1 MIAYATGLPFPGN
14 FQGET
19 VYLGG
24 RMAAASPDVEVV
36 VVGGGIAGLSAAW
49 ELRDRNLLVLEA
61 EARAGG
67 RLMSEPR
74 GRYWLNF
81 GGHVLAGEGSAT
93 GRLLAATGV
102 EARDVPGVLTA
113 LAMHGRVL
121 AGGRV
126 ETYPLRLRLTRSER
140 LALIRAGARVRL
152 AVLEYGRVA
161 RPRAGESEAGRR
173 ARVLAYR
180 DDRTFADFLGPVPAE
195 VDAIFRPTIQRSSG
209 EPEQVS
215 AGYGI
220 GYFQLV
226 WDRKG
231 GLTRNVLGGSARLPE
246 AIAGVLGE
254 RVRTGARVER
264 VVVEARGVT
273 VHHGGEQVRA
283 RFAVV
288 ATPAFA
294 AREILEGI
302 PADTA
307 EALGRVAYGP
317 YVVGALLTDE
327 PGPMPYDHI
336 YAVATPKTSFNML
349 FNTANV
355 TRGPGAREPGGTLMV
370 YSAASLADALAGRD
384 DEDVARLY
392 ADDVARIFPA
402 VAGHIREVRIRRWP
416 HGLPHPR
423 PGRHLLQPALE
434 RPLGNVF
441 LAGDYLGTTYVD
453 TAVTTGTAAAQ
464 TIRRRLRE

>member
-1 MIAYATGLPFPGN
+1 
-14 FQGET
+14 
-19 VYLGG
+19 
-24 RMAAASPDVEVV
+24 VV
-36 VVGGGIAGLSAAW
+36 VVGGGIAGLAAAW
-49 ELRDRNLLVLEA
+49 ELRDRDVLVLEA
-61 EARAGG
+61 EDRAGG

-81 GGHVLAGEGSAT
+81 GGHVLAGEESAT

-102 EARDVPGVLTA
+102 EAAPVPGVLTA
-113 LAMHGRVL
+113 LAMNGRVL

-126 ETYPLRLRLTRSER
+126 ESYPLRLQLTRQER
-140 LALIRAGARVRL
+140 LALLRTGARVRL
-152 AVLEYGRVA
+152 AVLEYGRVS
-161 RPRAGESEAGRR
+161 RRRGGESEADRR
-173 ARVLAYR
+173 ARILAYR
-180 DDRTFADFLGPVPAE
+180 DDRTFADFLGEVPAE

-231 GLTRNVLGGSARLPE
+231 GLTRNVLGGSARLPG
-246 AIAGVLGE
+246 AIADALGE
-254 RVRTGARVER
+254 RVRTDARVER
-264 VVVEARGVT
+264 VVPDGDGVT
-273 VHHGGEQVRA
+273 VIVGDAEIRA

-288 ATPAFA
+288 ATPAYA
-294 AREILEGI
+294 AREILVGI
-302 PADTA
+302 PDETAD
-307 EALGRVAYGP
+307 ALGRVAYGP

-327 PGPMPYDHI
+327 PGPMPYDGI

-355 TRGPGAREPGGTLMV
+355 TRGPGPREPGGTLMV
-370 YSAASLADALAGRD
+370 YSAAALADALADRD
-384 DEDVARLY
+384 DEEIARIY

-402 VAGHIREVRIRRWP
+402 VAGHIREVKIRRWP
-416 HGLPHPR
+416 RGLPHPR

-434 RPLGNVF
+434 RPLGTVF

-453 TAVTTGTAAAQ
+453 TAVTTGTAAAHA
-464 TIRRRLRE
+464 IRRLRE

>member
-1 MIAYATGLPFPGN
+1 M
-14 FQGET
+14 
-19 VYLGG
+19 
-24 RMAAASPDVEVV
+24 V
-36 VVGGGIAGLSAAW
+36 VVGGGIAGLAAAW
-49 ELRDRNLLVLEA
+49 ELRDRDVLVLEA
-61 EARAGG
+61 EDRAGG

-81 GGHVLAGEGSAT
+81 GGHVLAAEDSAT
-93 GRLLAATGV
+93 GRLLNATGV
-102 EARDVPGVLTA
+102 EAAPVPGVLTA
-113 LAMHGRVL
+113 LAMNGRVL

-126 ETYPLRLRLTRSER
+126 ETYPLRLQLTRQER
-140 LALIRAGARVRL
+140 LALLRAGARVRL
-152 AVLEYGRVA
+152 AVLEYGRVS
-161 RPRAGESEAGRR
+161 RRRAGESEADRR

-180 DDRTFADFLGPVPAE
+180 DDRTFADFLGDVPAE

-231 GLTRNVLGGSARLPE
+231 GLTRNVLGGSARLPG
-246 AIAGVLGE
+246 AIADALGG
-254 RVRTGARVER
+254 RVRTGARAER
-264 VVVEARGVT
+264 VVADGDGITVT
-273 VHHGGEQVRA
+273 AGGEEIRA

-288 ATPAFA
+288 ATQAYA
-294 AREILEGI
+294 AREILAGI
-302 PADTA
+302 PDDTA
-307 EALGRVAYGP
+307 DALGRVAYGP

-327 PGPMPYDHI
+327 PGPMPYDGI
-336 YAVATPKTSFNML
+336 YAVATPKRSFNML

-355 TRGPGAREPGGTLMV
+355 TRGPGPREPGGTLMV
-370 YSAASLADALAGRD
+370 YSAAGLADALADRED
-384 DEDVARLY
+384 DEVARIY

-402 VAGHIREVRIRRWP
+402 VAGHIREVKIRRWP

-434 RPLGNVF
+434 RPLGNIF

-453 TAVTTGTAAAQ
+453 TAVTTGTAAAHA
-464 TIRRRLRE
+464 IRRRLRE

>member
-1 MIAYATGLPFPGN
+1 
-14 FQGET
+14 
-19 VYLGG
+19 
-24 RMAAASPDVEVV
+24 V

-49 ELRDRNLLVLEA
+49 ELRDRDVLVLEA
-61 EARAGG
+61 EERAGG

-81 GGHVLAGEGSAT
+81 GGHVLAGEDSAT

-102 EARDVPGVLTA
+102 DAAPVPGVLTA
-113 LAMHGRVL
+113 LAMNGRVL

-126 ETYPLRLRLTRSER
+126 ETYPLRLQLTRHER
-140 LALIRAGARVRL
+140 LALLRAGARVRL
-152 AVLEYGRVA
+152 AVLEYGRVS
-161 RPRAGESEAGRR
+161 RRRAGESEADRR

-180 DDRTFADFLGPVPAE
+180 DDRTFADFLGEVPAE

-231 GLTRNVLGGSARLPE
+231 GLTRNVLGGSARLPG
-246 AIAGVLGE
+246 AIADALGG

-264 VVVEARGVT
+264 VVARGDGVT
-273 VHHGGEQVRA
+273 VALGGGEQIRA

-288 ATPAFA
+288 ATAAYA

-302 PADTA
+302 PAETA
-307 EALGRVAYGP
+307 DALGRVAYGP

-327 PGPMPYDHI
+327 PGPMPYDGI

-355 TRGPGAREPGGTLMV
+355 TRGPGPREPGGTLMV
-370 YSAASLADALAGRD
+370 YSAAGLADALADRD
-384 DEDVARLY
+384 DEAIGRIY

-402 VAGHIREVRIRRWP
+402 VAGHVREVQIRRWP

-441 LAGDYLGTTYVD
+441 LAGDYLGTTYVE
-453 TAVTTGTAAAQ
+453 TAVTTGTAAAHA
-464 TIRRRLRE
+464 IRRGVRE

>member
-1 MIAYATGLPFPGN
+1 
-14 FQGET
+14 
-19 VYLGG
+19 
-24 RMAAASPDVEVV
+24 VV
-36 VVGGGIAGLSAAW
+36 VVGGGIAGLAAAW
-49 ELRDRNLLVLEA
+49 ELRDRDVLVLEA
-61 EARAGG
+61 EDRAGG

-81 GGHVLAGEGSAT
+81 GGHVLAGEDSAT

-102 EARDVPGVLTA
+102 EAAPVPGVLTA
-113 LAMHGRVL
+113 LAMNGRVL

-126 ETYPLRLRLTRSER
+126 ESYPLRLQLTRQER
-140 LALIRAGARVRL
+140 LALLRTGARVRL
-152 AVLEYGRVA
+152 AVLEYGRVS
-161 RPRAGESEAGRR
+161 RRRGGESEADRR
-173 ARVLAYR
+173 ARILAYR
-180 DDRTFADFLGPVPAE
+180 DDRTFADFLGEVPAE

-231 GLTRNVLGGSARLPE
+231 GLTRNVLGGSARLPG
-246 AIAGVLGE
+246 AIADALGE
-254 RVRTGARVER
+254 RVRTDARVER
-264 VVVEARGVT
+264 VVPDGDGVT
-273 VHHGGEQVRA
+273 VIVGDAEIRA

-288 ATPAFA
+288 ATPAYA
-294 AREILEGI
+294 AREILVGI
-302 PADTA
+302 PDETAD
-307 EALGRVAYGP
+307 ALGRVAYGP

-327 PGPMPYDHI
+327 PGPMPYDGI

-355 TRGPGAREPGGTLMV
+355 TRGPGPREPGGTLMV
-370 YSAASLADALAGRD
+370 YSAASLADALADRD
-384 DEDVARLY
+384 DEEIARIY

-402 VAGHIREVRIRRWP
+402 VAGHIREVKIGRWP
-416 HGLPHPR
+416 RGLPHPR

-434 RPLGNVF
+434 RPLGTVF

-453 TAVTTGTAAAQ
+453 TAVTTGTAAAHA
-464 TIRRRLRE
+464 IRRRLRE

>member
-1 MIAYATGLPFPGN
+1 MG
-14 FQGET
+14 
-19 VYLGG
+19 
-24 RMAAASPDVEVV
+24 AASPDVEVA

-49 ELRDRNLLVLEA
+49 ELRDRDVLVLEA
-61 EARAGG
+61 DARVGG

-81 GGHVLAGEGSAT
+81 GGHVLAGEDSAT
-93 GRLLAATGV
+93 GRLLAAAGV
-102 EARDVPGVLTA
+102 EAGDVPGVLTA
-113 LAMHGRVL
+113 LAMNGRVL
-121 AGGRV
+121 TGGRV
-126 ETYPLRLRLTRSER
+126 ETYPLRLRLTMAER

-161 RPRAGESEAGRR
+161 RRRAGESEADRR

-220 GYFQLV
+220 GYFHLV
-226 WDRKG
+226 WDREG
-231 GLTRNVLGGSARLPE
+231 GLSRNVLGGSARLPQ
-246 AIAGVLGE
+246 AIAAALGD
-254 RVRTGARVER
+254 RVRAGAPVER
-264 VVVEARGVT
+264 VVVGRDGVT
-273 VHHGGEQVRA
+273 VHQGDERIRA
-283 RFAVV
+283 RYAVV

-294 AREILEGI
+294 ARELLEGV
-302 PADTA
+302 PAETV

-317 YVVGALLTDE
+317 YVVGAFLTDE
-327 PGPMPYDHI
+327 PGPMPYDGV

-355 TRGPGAREPGGTLMV
+355 TRGPGPREPGGTLMA
-370 YSAASLADALAGRD
+370 YSAASLADALADRD
-384 DEDVARLY
+384 DEEVARIY

-402 VAGHIREVRIRRWP
+402 VAGHIAEVRIRRWA

-453 TAVTTGTAAAQ
+453 TAVATGTAAAHA
-464 TIRRRLRE
+464 IRRRLRE

>member
-1 MIAYATGLPFPGN
+1 
-14 FQGET
+14 
-19 VYLGG
+19 
-24 RMAAASPDVEVV
+24 V

-49 ELRDRNLLVLEA
+49 ELRDRDVRVLEA
-61 EARAGG
+61 DDRVGG

-81 GGHVLAGEGSAT
+81 GGHVLAGEESAT
-93 GRLLAATGV
+93 GRLLTATGV
-102 EARDVPGVLTA
+102 EAAPVPGVLTA
-113 LAMHGRVL
+113 LAMNGRVL

-126 ETYPLRLRLTRSER
+126 ETYPLRLPLTGPER
-140 LALIRAGARVRL
+140 LAVIRTGARLRL
-152 AVLEYGRVA
+152 AVVEYA
-161 RPRAGESEAGRR
+161 RMSRRRAGESEANRR

-180 DDRTFADFLGPVPAE
+180 DDRTFADFLGSVPAE

-231 GLTRNVLGGSARLPE
+231 GLTRNVLGGSARLPG
-246 AIAGVLGE
+246 AIADALGA

-264 VVVEARGVT
+264 VVADGEGVT
-273 VHHGGEQVRA
+273 VHCGSEQIRA

-294 AREILEGI
+294 AKVILEGV
-302 PADTA
+302 PAETA

-327 PGPMPYDHI
+327 PGPMPYDGV

-355 TRGPGAREPGGTLMV
+355 TRGPGRREPGGTLMV
-370 YSAASLADALAGRD
+370 YAAAGLADALADRD
-384 DEDVARLY
+384 DEEVARIF
-392 ADDVARIFPA
+392 ADDVAGIFPA
-402 VAGHIREVRIRRWP
+402 VSGHIREVRIRRWP

-434 RPLGNVF
+434 RALGNVF

-453 TAVTTGTAAAQ
+453 TAVETGTAAAHA
-464 TIRRRLRE
+464 IRRRLRE

>member
-1 MIAYATGLPFPGN
+1 
-14 FQGET
+14 
-19 VYLGG
+19 
-24 RMAAASPDVEVV
+24 V
-36 VVGGGIAGLSAAW
+36 VVGAGIAGLSAAW
-49 ELRDRNLLVLEA
+49 ELRDRGVLVLEA
-61 EARAGG
+61 DDRVGG

-74 GRYWLNF
+74 GRYWMNF
-81 GGHVLAGEGSAT
+81 GGHVLAGEDSAT

-102 EARDVPGVLTA
+102 AAEAVPGVLTA
-113 LAMHGRVL
+113 LAMNGRVL

-152 AVLEYGRVA
+152 AVVEYGRVS
-161 RPRAGESEAGRR
+161 RRRAGESEADRR

-246 AIAGVLGE
+246 AVADALGD
-254 RVRTGARVER
+254 RVRTGTRVER
-264 VVVEARGVT
+264 VVPDTDGVT
-273 VHHGGEQVRA
+273 VHCGGEEIRG
-283 RFAVV
+283 RYAVV

-294 AREILEGI
+294 ARDLLEGI
-302 PADTA
+302 PGDTA

-327 PGPMPYDHI
+327 PGPMPYDGI

-355 TRGPGAREPGGTLMV
+355 TRGSGRREPGGTLMV
-370 YSAASLADALAGRD
+370 YSAASLADALADRD
-384 DEDVARLY
+384 DDEVARLY

-402 VAGHIREVRIRRWP
+402 VSGHIREVRIRRWP
-416 HGLPHPR
+416 QGLPHPR

-453 TAVTTGTAAAQ
+453 TAVSTGTSAAHE
-464 TIRRRLRE
+464 IRRRLRGE

>member
-1 MIAYATGLPFPGN
+1 
-14 FQGET
+14 
-19 VYLGG
+19 
-24 RMAAASPDVEVV
+24 VV
-36 VVGGGIAGLSAAW
+36 VVGGGIAGLAAAW
-49 ELRDRNLLVLEA
+49 ELRDRDVLVLEA
-61 EARAGG
+61 EDRAGG

-81 GGHVLAGEGSAT
+81 GGHVLAGEESAT

-102 EARDVPGVLTA
+102 EAAPVPGVLTA
-113 LAMHGRVL
+113 LAMNGRVL

-126 ETYPLRLRLTRSER
+126 ESYPLRLQLTRQER
-140 LALIRAGARVRL
+140 LALLRTGARVRL
-152 AVLEYGRVA
+152 AVLEYGRVS
-161 RPRAGESEAGRR
+161 RRRGGESEADRR
-173 ARVLAYR
+173 ARILAYR
-180 DDRTFADFLGPVPAE
+180 DDRTFADFLGEVPAE

-231 GLTRNVLGGSARLPE
+231 GLTRNVLGGSARLPG
-246 AIAGVLGE
+246 AIADALGE
-254 RVRTGARVER
+254 RVRTDARVER
-264 VVVEARGVT
+264 VVPDGDGVT
-273 VHHGGEQVRA
+273 VIVGGAEIRA

-288 ATPAFA
+288 ATPAYA
-294 AREILEGI
+294 AREILVGI
-302 PADTA
+302 PDETAD
-307 EALGRVAYGP
+307 ALGRVAYGP

-327 PGPMPYDHI
+327 PGPMPYDGI

-355 TRGPGAREPGGTLMV
+355 TRGPGPREPGGTLMV
-370 YSAASLADALAGRD
+370 YSAAGLADALADRD
-384 DEDVARLY
+384 DEEIARIY

-402 VAGHIREVRIRRWP
+402 VAGHIREVKIRRWP
-416 HGLPHPR
+416 RGLPHPR

-434 RPLGNVF
+434 RPLGTVF

-453 TAVTTGTAAAQ
+453 TAVTTGTAAAHA
-464 TIRRRLRE
+464 IRRLRE